1 MFKEN
6 KETIAINYETNNNY
20 VSFNLAF
27 AKGNDSSVY
36 SDSYTRTNYDKKY
49 NIEVFESDENK
60 GYRILCDDS
69 PFVVSISNINIE
81 GNDNYDYALGFA
93 VDNSNPEYKSEESI
107 MPYNIERDGTMW
119 TLETGRKEYKFDQN
133 PNGLYQWQ
141 TKRACDIGYEPTEE
155 EKELGMETT
164 TEKTGLIYIT
174 FMLMYKEKT
183 YSYNTTRG
191 TTRGITRGATRGLR
205 GSSEQYESDAGRFG
219 YGNTATTNSVKS
231 DYRYL
236 PKTERYVLP
245 MRIRISKD
253 SENTDINCSN
263 TLKGA
268 NVNELKMKTMVVPF

>member
-119 TLETGRKEYKFDQN
+119 TL
-133 PNGLYQWQ
+133 
-141 TKRACDIGYEPTEE
+141 
-155 EKELGMETT
+155 
-164 TEKTGLIYIT
+164 
-174 FMLMYKEKT
+174 
-183 YSYNTTRG
+183 
-191 TTRGITRGATRGLR
+191 
-205 GSSEQYESDAGRFG
+205 
-219 YGNTATTNSVKS
+219 
-231 DYRYL
+231 
-236 PKTERYVLP
+236 
-245 MRIRISKD
+245 
-253 SENTDINCSN
+253 
-263 TLKGA
+263 
-268 NVNELKMKTMVVPF
+268 